1 MATAQLATFKLPAIE
16 NEPMYDYAPG
26 SKERQHLQEAL
37 KTMRSQAPFEV
48 PIIINGEEIR
58 TGTTEAQLC
67 PTDNKTT
74 LCNFHTADPALTE
87 KAIAGALAAKQ
98 QWEDMPFYDRLAI
111 FMKAADLVS
120 RKYRYEINAAT
131 MLGQGK
137 NAWQAEIDSAA
148 ELCDFLRFN
157 CKYAEDL
164 YTQQP
169 PKNSSGV
176 WNRVEYR
183 PLEGFVLA
191 VSPFNFTAI
200 GGNLAAAP
208 ALMGNVVVWKP
219 APAAVYSNYLIQKIF
234 EEAGLPAG
242 VVQFVPGPAPE
253 IVGACLAHR
262 DFASLHFTGS
272 THVFKSLWQKVGEN
286 IHKYRSYPRI
296 VGETGGKNFHLIH
309 SSADPKT
316 VVPQSIR
323 AAFEF
328 QGQKCSALSRMYV
341 PDNLWS
347 EIKTL
352 LVAEVAK
359 IKVGDVA
366 DFTNFMTAV
375 INKAAFDKIAKYI
388 DFAKSSSDAE
398 IICGGTYD
406 DSKGYFIQPTVIVA
420 KSPDF
425 KTMTEE
431 IFGPVV
437 TIYVYHLK
445 DFEKMYQVIQATTE
459 YALTGAIFAA
469 DRHAVKSATNG
480 LRHAAGNFYVND
492 KCTGAVVGQQ
502 PFGGAR
508 GSGTNDKAG
517 SINLLYRFVSVRTI
531 KESFLP
537 ISGWS
542 YPSNH
547 E

>member
-16 NEPMYDYAPG
+16 NEPMFDYGPG
-26 SKERQHLQEAL
+26 SKERQQLQEAVN
-37 KTMRSQAPFEV
+37 TMRAQAPFEV
-48 PIIINGEEIR
+48 PVIINGEEIR
-58 TGTTEAQLC
+58 TGVTEAQLC
-67 PTDNKTT
+67 PTDHKTV
-74 LCNFHTADPALTE
+74 LCNFHTVDVALTE

-111 FMKAADLVS
+111 FMKAADLIS
-120 RKYRYEINAAT
+120 KKYRFQINAAT

-137 NAWQAEIDSAA
+137 NVWQAEIDASA

-169 PKNSSGV
+169 PKNSAGV

-208 ALMGNVVVWKP
+208 ALLGNVVVWKP
-219 APAAVYSNYLIQKIF
+219 APAAIYSNYLIQKIL

-242 VVQFVPGPAPE
+242 VIQFIPGPAPE
-253 IVGACLAHR
+253 IVGACIAHR
-262 DFASLHFTGS
+262 EFASLHFTGS
-272 THVFKSLWQKVGEN
+272 THVFKNLWQKIGEN
-286 IHKYRSYPRI
+286 IHNYRSYPRI
-296 VGETGGKNFHLIH
+296 VGETGGKNFHLMH
-309 SSADPKT
+309 ESFDPKSFA
-316 VVPQSIR
+316 VQSIR
-323 AAFEF
+323 SAFEY

-341 PDNLWS
+341 PDNRWDAVKS
-347 EIKTL
+347 I
-352 LVAEVAK
+352 LVEEVAK

-388 DFAKSSSDAE
+388 DYAKSSSEAE

-406 DSKGYFIQPTVIVA
+406 DSKGYFIQPTVILA
-420 KSPDF
+420 KSPNF

-437 TIYVYHLK
+437 TVYVYPAK
-445 DFEKMYQVIQATTE
+445 EFETMYKVIEDTTE

-480 LRHAAGNFYVND
+480 LRNAAGNFYVND

-537 ISGWS
+537 VLNWS
-542 YPSNH
+542 YPSNQ

>member
-1 MATAQLATFKLPAIE
+1 MATAQLASFKLPVIE
-16 NEPMYDYAPG
+16 NEPMYDYGPG
-26 SKERQHLQEAL
+26 SKERTLLQDAL
-37 KTMRSQAPFEV
+37 TKMREQAPFDVPLIVNNKEV
-48 PIIINGEEIR
+48 R
-58 TGTTEAQLC
+58 TGNTEVQRC
-67 PTDNKTT
+67 PTDHQTI
-74 LCNFHTADPALTE
+74 LCNFHNASTETLQSAITDAL
-87 KAIAGALAAKQ
+87 KAKKL
-98 QWEDMPFYDRLAI
+98 WEDMPFYDRLAI
-111 FMKAADLVS
+111 FMKAADLIS
-120 RKYRYEINAAT
+120 KKYRYEIMAAT

-137 NAWQAEIDSAA
+137 NAWQAEIDAAA

-169 PKNSSGV
+169 PKNSPGV

-208 ALMGNVVVWKP
+208 ALMGNVIIWKP

-234 EEAGLPAG
+234 MEAGLPAG
-242 VVQFVPGPAPE
+242 VIQFLPGPAPE
-253 IVGACLAHR
+253 LVGASIAHP

-272 THVFKSLWQKVGEN
+272 THVFKQLWKQIAQN
-286 IHKYRSYPRI
+286 IDVHKSYPRI

-309 SSADPKT
+309 HTADPKY
-316 VVPQSIR
+316 VVAQSIR
-323 AAFEF
+323 AAFEY
-328 QGQKCSALSRMYV
+328 QGQKCSALSRVYA
-341 PDNLWS
+341 PDNLW
-347 EIKTL
+347 EEMKKEFQT
-352 LVAEVAK
+352 EVAK

-366 DFTNFMTAV
+366 EFSNFMTAV
-375 INKAAFDKIAKYI
+375 INQASFDKIKSFI
-388 DFAKSSSDAE
+388 DFAKSSPEAE

-406 DSKGYFIQPTVIVA
+406 DSKGYFVQPTVILTTNP
-420 KSPDF
+420 KF
-425 KTMTEE
+425 KTMSEE

-437 TIYVYHLK
+437 TVYVYPSG
-445 DFEKMYQVIQATTE
+445 DFDKMYKVIEDTTE
-459 YALTGAIFAA
+459 YALTGAIFST
-469 DRHAVKSATNG
+469 DRHAVKDATNG
-480 LRHAAGNFYVND
+480 LRNAAGNFYVND

-508 GSGTNDKAG
+508 ASGTNDKAG

-537 ISGWS
+537 ISDWS

-547 E
+547 

>member
-1 MATAQLATFKLPAIE
+1 MATAQLATFKLPVVE
-16 NEPMYDYAPG
+16 NEPMFNYEPG
-26 SKERQHLQEAL
+26 SKEREQLQEAL
-37 KTMRSQAPFEV
+37 KIMRSQAPFEV
-48 PIIINGEEIR
+48 PIIINGEEVR
-58 TGTTEAQLC
+58 TGTTEAQRC
-67 PTDNKTT
+67 PTDHKTV
-74 LCNFHTADPALTE
+74 LCNFHTADPALVE
-87 KAIAGALAAKQ
+87 KAIAGALAVKQ
-98 QWEDMPFYDRLAI
+98 HWEDMPFYDRLAI

-120 RKYRYEINAAT
+120 KKYRYQINAAT

-157 CKYAEDL
+157 CKYAEEL

-208 ALMGNVVVWKP
+208 ALMGNVVIWKP

-242 VVQFVPGPAPE
+242 VVQFVPGPASE
-253 IVGACLAHR
+253 IVDTCLSNHE
-262 DFASLHFTGS
+262 FASLHFTGS
-272 THVFKSLWQKVGEN
+272 THVFKNLWQKIGEN

-328 QGQKCSALSRMYV
+328 QGQKCSALSRLYA
-341 PDNLWS
+341 PDNLWT
-347 EIKTL
+347 ELKKL
-352 LVAEVAK
+352 FVEEVAK

-375 INKAAFDKIAKYI
+375 INKAAFDKITKYI
-388 DFAKSSSDAE
+388 DDAKSSSDAE

-406 DSKGYFIQPTVIVA
+406 DSKGYFIQPTVILT
-420 KSPDF
+420 KNPDF
-425 KTMTEE
+425 KTMKEE
-431 IFGPVV
+431 IFGPVLTV
-437 TIYVYHLK
+437 YVYPAK
-445 DFEKMYQVIQATTE
+445 DFEKMYQLIPGTTE
-459 YALTGAIFAA
+459 YGLTGAIFAA
-469 DRHAVKSATNG
+469 DRFAIKSATNG
-480 LRHAAGNFYVND
+480 LRNAAGNFYIND

-508 GSGTNDKAG
+508 ASGTNDKAG

-531 KESFLP
+531 KENFLP
-537 ISGWS
+537 VYGWA
-542 YPSNH
+542 YPSNF